1 MRTKNLM
8 LAMSALA
15 IAGCSQNE
23 ITEISPDANPAVGFE
38 VYTGVQTRG
47 TETNTTSIQASADAG
62 FGVLAYKTS
71 SSGWATDGSAATPG
85 FMYNEHVYK
94 GASTDSKWKYDNLR
108 FWPTNT
114 DKLTFFAYAPYE
126 SAPSAGTDKGIKLS
140 GQSEQGAPT
149 IEFTVNTT
157 KLTEMVDLVTDHD
170 KKDKTSADGSI
181 SFSFSHVLTR
191 VLLKAKTNVNLG
203 SDTRVYIK
211 EIKISQTNQLYS
223 KATYKFADDTWAAL
237 STPAYIADN
246 QALSGNEGVLN
257 LVTPTSNPAWGYTTS
272 SILVNGDGT
281 TATDLFKS
289 GHALYLIPVGGT
301 TGLSAK
307 GDVKLKVSYDIV
319 TKVNDTTN
327 VTSSVSDKAIDLPK
341 DALAKGKSYTYT
353 IIIGMNAVELSGT
366 VSNWTDATP
375 SGSDLQ

>member
-71 SSGWATDGSAATPG
+71 SSGWATDGSAVIPG

-94 GASTDSKWKYDNLR
+94 ESSTASKWKYDYLR

-140 GQSEQGAPT
+140 AQSEQGAPT
-149 IEFTVNTT
+149 IEFNANSIGICYEGGLDGNGRPADTRTPFQKHSLRV
-157 KLTEMVDLVTDHD
+157 LVT
-170 KKDKTSADGSI
+170 
-181 SFSFSHVLTR
+181 L
-191 VLLKAKTNVNLG
+191 LLKDYPG
-203 SDTRVYIK
+203 CRVCGHRDLSPDLNHNGEIEPEEWIK
-211 EIKISQTNQLYS
+211 SCPCFDA
-223 KATYKFADDTWAAL
+223 ATVLDEL
-237 STPAYIADN
+237 PA
-246 QALSGNEGVLN
+246 
-257 LVTPTSNPAWGYTTS
+257 NPGY
-272 SILVNGDGT
+272 L
-281 TATDLFKS
+281 
-289 GHALYLIPVGGT
+289 
-301 TGLSAK
+301 
-307 GDVKLKVSYDIV
+307 
-319 TKVNDTTN
+319 
-327 VTSSVSDKAIDLPK
+327 
-341 DALAKGKSYTYT
+341 
-353 IIIGMNAVELSGT
+353 
-366 VSNWTDATP
+366 
-375 SGSDLQ
+375 